1 MDLPASLQA
10 GLGHCFKEP
19 FPIRVILEYRLL
31 PITPVHDMINRSRVL
46 EPKFSGHASH
56 ATQPGELLSI
66 TWSDPF
72 RPLYFTFMNEC
83 TSRGRHP
90 CEPMC
95 GIPCERIRPTAG
107 WLLEAQAGREQVVV
121 RVSHSIARPRAA
133 CLSEAL
139 AEAALRC
146 STARPRITNISSR

>member
-1 MDLPASLQA
+1 MRRMLPNQGNCYQLL
-10 GLGHCFKEP
+10 GLTP
-19 FPIRVILEYRLL
+19 L
-31 PITPVHDMINRSRVL
+31 PL
-46 EPKFSGHASH
+46 Y
-56 ATQPGELLSI
+56 
-66 TWSDPF
+66 DPF

-133 CLSEAL
+133 RLSEAL